1 MANKI
6 EQNKYIGDAD
16 QKKEQLI
23 ERMRQNEEEN
33 NRVFN
38 MEPFN

>member
-1 MANKI
+1 MAKNI
-6 EQNKYIGDAD
+6 EQNKYISDAD
-16 QKKEQLI
+16 QKKEQFV

-33 NRVFN
+33 SRVFN